1 MSKNWAICIGINE
14 YYNLTPL
21 RYAVQD
27 AVAVRDFFLTEV
39 DFEGVFYFSDDSP
52 PIDTPHGPMRSEPT
66 YANLKR
72 FFRERFQ
79 TPFLSV
85 GDNFW
90 FFFAGHGEL
99 HEGHDYLMPVDVD
112 PGNVDETALK
122 ISDITACLRN
132 SGADNT
138 VLLLDACRS
147 QGRRSAVG
155 FGGEA
160 QPGIVT
166 IYSCSP
172 RQSSYEIEELE
183 HGAFTHALLE
193 GLRLPGANSCATV
206 QRIDHYL
213 CHQVPRLSQRYQ
225 KPIQTP
231 YTAVEPL
238 SKNCLILLP
247 QRARLEDV
255 QALKL
260 EAHNAENQSD
270 WNFAE
275 HLWIRVLSTPGVDR
289 DAILGLQR
297 IALKRVQQPSA
308 ASLSGGSRHVEV
320 LVTQSPSLVQPL
332 YQVDH
337 LNQPDIPPKP
347 VVQMVNLEETE
358 SMSVSDVDHLAQP
371 ALLPKPVVQIE
382 TVDFWE
388 ENESMSASDVDPLE
402 TVDFWEENE
411 SMSASDVDPLAQPA
425 LLPKPVVQI
434 VDFDV
439 VTISGIEKKKED
451 WGWDYQ
457 IKTRSYRS
465 TTEYWQ
471 EDLGGGVSLDLVRIP
486 SGEVKIGANESP
498 NEQPVHSA
506 KLSEFWMG
514 KYLVTQAQWGAVVT
528 LPKIDRDLK
537 NNSSHFKGSHRP
549 VESINW
555 DEAIEFCRRLSTCT
569 GRKYRLPS
577 ETEWE
582 YACRA
587 GTTTAFHFGE
597 TLTSDLAN
605 YDANKDDYRP
615 YLYRKQ
621 TTDVGGFS
629 ANGFGLYDMHGNVME
644 WCLDHWHYNC
654 GGVPIDGSAW
664 ITGGNASRRLVRG
677 GSWNCYLNDCCSA
690 NRNSYLRGIRLNGIG
705 FRVVCDLPS

>member
-27 AVAVRDFFLTEV
+27 AVAVRDFFLSEV

-206 QRIDHYL
+206 QRIDQYL
-213 CHQVPRLSQRYQ
+213 CHQVPRLNQRYQ

-255 QALKL
+255 QALKN
-260 EAHNAENQSD
+260 EAYKAETQNEWD
-270 WNFAE
+270 FAQQ
-275 HLWIRVLSTPGVDR
+275 LWTRVLATPGVDQ

-297 IALKRVQQPSA
+297 IALNRMQQTSTAPSSQA
-308 ASLSGGSRHVEV
+308 TAGSRKIDVPITKPV
-320 LVTQSPSLVQPL
+320 PQSPPPVQPEYTVERL
-332 YQVDH
+332 V
-337 LNQPDIPPKP
+337 PPAKPPKP
-347 VVQMVNLEETE
+347 VFPTFE
-358 SMSVSDVDHLAQP
+358 
-371 ALLPKPVVQIE
+371 
-382 TVDFWE
+382 
-388 ENESMSASDVDPLE
+388 
-402 TVDFWEENE
+402 
-411 SMSASDVDPLAQPA
+411 
-425 LLPKPVVQI
+425 
-434 VDFDV
+434 FDV
-439 VTISGIEKKKED
+439 VTISSIEK
-451 WGWDYQ
+451 GGLFGLGAPQ
-457 IKTRSYRS
+457 VKTHSRRATAEYRR
-465 TTEYWQ
+465 
-471 EDLGGGVSLDLVRIP
+471 EDLGSGVSLDLVID
-486 SGEVKIGANESP
+486 SWWY
-498 NEQPVHSA
+498 
-506 KLSEFWMG
+506 LS
-514 KYLVTQAQWGAVVT
+514 
-528 LPKIDRDLK
+528 
-537 NNSSHFKGSHRP
+537 
-549 VESINW
+549 
-555 DEAIEFCRRLSTCT
+555 
-569 GRKYRLPS
+569 
-577 ETEWE
+577 
-582 YACRA
+582 
-587 GTTTAFHFGE
+587 
-597 TLTSDLAN
+597 
-605 YDANKDDYRP
+605 
-615 YLYRKQ
+615 
-621 TTDVGGFS
+621 
-629 ANGFGLYDMHGNVME
+629 NGFTSG
-644 WCLDHWHYNC
+644 
-654 GGVPIDGSAW
+654 
-664 ITGGNASRRLVRG
+664 SRR
-677 GSWNCYLNDCCSA
+677 
-690 NRNSYLRGIRLNGIG
+690 
-705 FRVVCDLPS
+705 